1 MPTPAPPPTAY
12 SPHRWAAFA
21 PTLSAPLVD
30 PVDASVLNVALP
42 ASSTRLEWAIAGYP
56 LTFAAGL
63 LTGARP
69 GDRPGPAGVPDRPG
83 RVHPRLGPGRRGR
96 FTGRAALI
104 ALSRCGAGPGR

>member
-42 ASSTRLEWAIAGYP
+42 APRAELPASSTRLEWAIVGYP

-69 GDRPGPAGVPDRPG
+69 GDRPGRLRVFRIGLAAFTLAWALAGAAG
-83 RVHPRLGPGRRGR
+83 SAAARR
-96 FTGRAALI
+96 
-104 ALSRCGAGPGR
+104 